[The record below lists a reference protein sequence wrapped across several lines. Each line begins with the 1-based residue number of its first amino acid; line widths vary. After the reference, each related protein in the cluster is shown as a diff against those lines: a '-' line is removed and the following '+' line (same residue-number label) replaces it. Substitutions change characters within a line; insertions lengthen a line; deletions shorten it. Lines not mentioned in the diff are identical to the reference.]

1 MYYLSVVEIFGK
13 KSPIGTFY
21 SEETGPKAVDLQ
33 ETARFYVV
41 VSTDSLDDFKK
52 YMSQYTRDRL
62 FSSASA
68 LPYEA
73 SIYQFDTL
81 DEIQEIL
88 ANLPQGQ
95 EVTLGETKKIEISSP
110 KVAFA
115 QSTIPEDIYEFEI
128 EWN

>member
-13 KSPIGTFY
+13 KSSIGTFY
-21 SEETGPKAVDLQ
+21 SEETGTMAIGLQ

-68 LPYEA
+68 CPYEV

-81 DEIQEIL
+81 SEAQEIL

-95 EVTLGETKKIEISSP
+95 EVTFDETKKIEISAP
-110 KVAFA
+110 KVAYA
-115 QSTIPEDIYEFEI
+115 KSVIPEDISSLEI
-128 EWN
+128 DWD